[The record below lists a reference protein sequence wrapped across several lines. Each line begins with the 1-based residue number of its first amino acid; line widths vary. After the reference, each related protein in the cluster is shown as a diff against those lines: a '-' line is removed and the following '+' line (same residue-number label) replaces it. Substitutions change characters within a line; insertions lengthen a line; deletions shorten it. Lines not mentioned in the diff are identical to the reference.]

1 MLSLLIFA
9 KFDQEHFK
17 FTILNSVIVTRS
29 SDLMELVNSEAR
41 VMLLYCTK
49 EEAVDILA
57 SAEELKITGLLS
69 IFYPIYNKKKTST
82 QSRRKLRL
90 GCHSK
95 CDRKCTGSSN
105 ISNRN
110 VRCTL

>member
-1 MLSLLIFA
+1 MLHSQFV
-9 KFDQEHFK
+9 QEQFK

-57 SAEELKITGLLS
+57 SAEELKITGKS
-69 IFYPIYNKKKTST
+69 IVVSRRHSSTSLNKRKIIKISIEC
-82 QSRRKLRL
+82 RRKLCL
-90 GCHSK
+90 GGHSK
-95 CDRKCTGSSN
+95 CD
-105 ISNRN
+105 
-110 VRCTL
+110 